1 MFLPLAQDFLVIQIL
16 VIQDHLWVLGTLVLL
31 GIQAGQI
38 GQVGQGF
45 LSLQEFL

>member
-16 VIQDHLWVLGTLVLL
+16 LSQDHLWVPGTLVIL
-31 GIQAGQI
+31 GIQAGLV
-38 GQVGQGF
+38 GQVGQKF